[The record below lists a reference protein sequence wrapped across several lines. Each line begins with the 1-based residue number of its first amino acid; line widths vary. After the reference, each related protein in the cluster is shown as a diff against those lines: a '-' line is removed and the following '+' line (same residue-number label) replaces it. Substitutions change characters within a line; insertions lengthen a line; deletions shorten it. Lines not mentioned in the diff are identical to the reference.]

1 MKVKLWF
8 LKNIFKHG
16 AFLPKQKH
24 KSPNSFCLIRRPG
37 PGRVRRLHK
46 YHIWYFGPHFLN
58 IGCWECPSKANNTI
72 LGYSIEKSGNN
83 IANIIKKSHD
93 FVRKTKYYQEKNSK
107 WPWEITSRFLRGRE
121 RTKSR
126 YTSLTLEKASSEKIS
141 SLQETLY
148 LLNMCIGNENQGQ
161 SEPNKELKILG
172 KYLKKLIKENKSL
185 SLKLC
190 KKN

>member
-1 MKVKLWF
+1 MWF

-24 KSPNSFCLIRRPG
+24 KSPNSFCLIRSPG

-58 IGCWECPSKANNTI
+58 IGCWGCPSKANNTI

-83 IANIIKKSHD
+83 IANIIKKSHN
-93 FVRKTKYYQEKNSK
+93 FVRKTKYYQKKNSK

-121 RTKSR
+121 RRKAAGHVGVSCQDLDIHHLLQKITTILKENFHSTIEVFLK
-126 YTSLTLEKASSEKIS
+126 YMIVLELGKIS
-141 SLQETLY
+141 VLMIC
-148 LLNMCIGNENQGQ
+148 LN
-161 SEPNKELKILG
+161 
-172 KYLKKLIKENKSL
+172 
-185 SLKLC
+185 
-190 KKN
+190 